1 MTLEQ
6 AKQARDKYS
15 KIIGMTSP
23 LGMDIIDVIAEP
35 LGIGEKFRTK
45 YIELLR
51 ELETVSN
58 DKLLQSFTADTY
70 QVTAVLDY
78 DGGLTNLAFDDISEY
93 SSLI

>member
-6 AKQARDKYS
+6 AKQTRGKYL

-23 LGMDIIDVIAEP
+23 LGMLIIDVIAEP
-35 LGIGEKFRTK
+35 LGIGDNFRTNYFK
-45 YIELLR
+45 LIR
-51 ELETVSN
+51 EFDNVSN
-58 DKLLQSFTADTY
+58 DKMLDNFKSDNY